1 MDGRKEQL
9 ALIEQLRAIDDPS
22 ARVAADELQDI
33 YHAREMAALSADVY
47 DAARGEG
54 DPPNGWLRASENLD
68 LLRELIGDTTS
79 TDEQLLARLQPSDSG
94 FRAEIYIPDPNVLG
108 PGFKPTLAFKGSA
121 GEVLGTDDA
130 RRHTAS
136 EDILGTTFLNPLGC
150 RRTTTIRQWTSRF
163 C

>member
-54 DPPNGWLRASENLD
+54 DPPNGWLRASEISTCSASATQRRRMNNCWQD
-68 LLRELIGDTTS
+68 SSQATPVSGRRSTS
-79 TDEQLLARLQPSDSG
+79 PTRMCSDPASNRLWRSRARQEKSLAPTAPDVIRRLKIS
-94 FRAEIYIPDPNVLG
+94 
-108 PGFKPTLAFKGSA
+108 
-121 GEVLGTDDA
+121 
-130 RRHTAS
+130 
-136 EDILGTTFLNPLGC
+136 LGTTFLNPLGC